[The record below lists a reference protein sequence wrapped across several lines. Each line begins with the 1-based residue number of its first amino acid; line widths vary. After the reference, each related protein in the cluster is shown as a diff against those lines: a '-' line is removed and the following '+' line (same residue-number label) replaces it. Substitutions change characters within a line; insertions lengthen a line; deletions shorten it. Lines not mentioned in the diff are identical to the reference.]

1 MDKKM
6 WIKILAAQAAATII
20 LMLAAVFPWVNVT
33 YSNEELEKVT
43 EECVKSPNIIL
54 LICSIA

>member
-43 EECVKSPNIIL
+43 E
-54 LICSIA
+54 